1 MIGIHAVKLTGLA
14 LDTKGVYVGIFISS
28 SHLIVRQCIRHYCPW
43 VEYWGRGDE
52 SDMVL
57 PLRTLR
63 LSVRISQ
70 LRLN

>member
-1 MIGIHAVKLTGLA
+1 MGIHALKLTGLA
-14 LDTKGVYVGIFISS
+14 LDTKDIYVGIFISS
-28 SHLIVRQCIRHYCPW
+28 SHLIVQQCIRHYCPW
-43 VEYWGRGDE
+43 VGTGAKRDE

-70 LRLN
+70 LKYK